1 MALLDRVATLIRANL
16 NDLID
21 KAEDPEKLMK
31 QLLLDMQNQFMQ
43 VKTQVAMAVA
53 DQLLLQKKQTEN
65 MDAQR
70 EWVRKAE
77 LAISKN
83 QEDLARVALERSLT
97 FENTARSFAGQID
110 AQSHQVQILRDAL
123 NRLEQKMAETKSQ
136 TEILIASHRRARL
149 AMRAGVSTAQQMEHD
164 ATFDRLRSKVDEA
177 EAIGQGHLIENSPS
191 VESRLAALD
200 RSDQVD
206 RLLADLKMKRLNG
219 AA

>member
-21 KAEDPEKLMK
+21 KAEDPEKLLK
-31 QLLLDMQNQFMQ
+31 QLFLDMQNQFMQ

-53 DQLLLQKKQTEN
+53 DQLLLQKKQAEN

-70 EWVRKAE
+70 EWVRRAE

-83 QEDLARVALERSLT
+83 QDDLARVALERSLT
-97 FENTARSFAGQID
+97 FENAARSFAGQID
-110 AQSHQVQILRDAL
+110 TQAHQVQILRDAL
-123 NRLEQKMAETKSQ
+123 NRLEQKMTETKSQ

-149 AMRAGVSTAQQMEHD
+149 ALHAGVSAAQQMEHD
-164 ATFDRLRSKVDEA
+164 ATFDRLRSKVDAVEA
-177 EAIGQGHLIENSPS
+177 LGQGHLIANSPS
-191 VESRLAALD
+191 VESRLAAMD

-206 RLLADLKMKRLNG
+206 RLLADLKMRRLNG

>member
-1 MALLDRVATLIRANL
+1 MALLDRVATLIKANL

-21 KAEDPEKLMK
+21 KAEDPEKLLK

-53 DQLLLQKKQTEN
+53 EQLLLQKKQAEN
-65 MDAQR
+65 MEAQR
-70 EWVRKAE
+70 ELVRKAE

-83 QEDLARVALERSLT
+83 QDDLARAALDRSLT
-97 FENTARSFAGQID
+97 FENAARSFAGQID
-110 AQSHQVQILRDAL
+110 TQSHQVQILRDAM
-123 NRLEQKMAETKSQ
+123 NRLDHKMVETKSQ
-136 TEILIASHRRARL
+136 TEILVASHRRARL
-149 AMRAGVSTAQQMEHD
+149 AMRAGVSDKQQVQHE

-177 EAIGQGHLIENSPS
+177 EALGQGRLIANGPGFET
-191 VESRLAALD
+191 RLTALD

-206 RLLADLKMKRLNG
+206 RLLAELKMKRLNG